1 MEPYDLSQ
9 ACRFQVILREVLYWN
24 QWRYMYMHLPTKMF
38 DKNNHTGSQERSQG
52 RKKMQLLV
60 HSHLSHLE
68 HNYICTVSLTNSW
81 SVHACGCGKMA
92 LTTITVVAWVYV
104 YLALVAVVFNNFN
117 KHLVN
122 LQVITLLLCG
132 ATQCDNVEVFVNQIT
147 KMDVEDQFSFKF
159 LIESV
164 LTDMEQGSLTADSFA
179 TILSKKGGCTVN
191 CT

>member
-1 MEPYDLSQ
+1 M
-9 ACRFQVILREVLYWN
+9 
-24 QWRYMYMHLPTKMF
+24 
-38 DKNNHTGSQERSQG
+38 
-52 RKKMQLLV
+52 
-60 HSHLSHLE
+60 
-68 HNYICTVSLTNSW
+68 
-81 SVHACGCGKMA
+81 
-92 LTTITVVAWVYV
+92 

-179 TILSKKGGCTVN
+179 TILSKKGGYTVN